1 MKTMFVILA
10 SFALQYGLLML
21 WMAVR
26 ILSGT
31 IRKSQ
36 NIGNDRGSANTT
48 APHPSLTILIPV
60 KNDREALAK
69 LLTRL
74 QNVQAECIVIDD
86 HSSDGSAETA
96 RQLGAQVVANKGKGK
111 RAALLT
117 GLSHASGEITITL
130 DSDVTLP
137 DDWAAQTIHALNH
150 PKTDLW
156 IFPVFVAPGRSFLN
170 RFEALDAL
178 SLTATTAAFAYQN
191 RPIMGSGAFMAVRTE
206 LLREA
211 LNQINDRLPSGDD
224 TFVVQYIRSQKR
236 PVQFVPDAAVSVEP
250 QRTLKDLLRQRVR
263 WGYKAPHYT
272 DELAIFVAWL
282 VFFANFSW
290 MVALTFAL
298 LGAPMLWTLVVLKP
312 LVDALVLVTAARHFK
327 QWQVLPM
334 LPLALVVYPF
344 YLVAV
349 ASWAIFV
356 HPDLIQKQWR

>member
-10 SFALQYGLLML
+10 SFALQYALLML
-21 WMAVR
+21 WMALR
-26 ILSGT
+26 IL
-31 IRKSQ
+31 IAEMRK
-36 NIGNDRGSANTT
+36 NHLGNDADSANGT

-69 LLTRL
+69 LLKQL
-74 QNVQAECIVIDD
+74 QDVQAELIVIDD
-86 HSSDGSAETA
+86 HSSDGSGEIA
-96 RQLGAQVVANKGKGK
+96 RQLGAQVVANTGKGK

-117 GLSHASGEITITL
+117 GLSHATGEITITL

-137 DDWAAQTIHALNH
+137 DDWVAQTFNALNQ

-170 RFEALDAL
+170 RFEALDVL
-178 SLTATTAAFAYQN
+178 SLTATTAAFGYQN
-191 RPIMGSGAFMAVRTE
+191 RPIIGSGAFMAVRTE

-224 TFVVQYIRSQKR
+224 TFVVQYIRSKKHSI
-236 PVQFVPDAAVSVEP
+236 QFVPNAAVSVEP
-250 QRTLKDLLRQRVR
+250 QATLKDLLRQRVR

-272 DELAIFVAWL
+272 DGLAIFVAWL
-282 VFFANFSW
+282 VFFTNFSW
-290 MVALTFAL
+290 LVALAFAL
-298 LGAPMLWTLVVLKP
+298 LGAPMFWILVGLKP
-312 LVDALVLVTAARHFK
+312 LLDALVLMTAMRHFK
-327 QWQVLPM
+327 QWHLLPA
-334 LPLALVVYPF
+334 LPLALIVYPF

-349 ASWAIFV
+349 ASWAILV